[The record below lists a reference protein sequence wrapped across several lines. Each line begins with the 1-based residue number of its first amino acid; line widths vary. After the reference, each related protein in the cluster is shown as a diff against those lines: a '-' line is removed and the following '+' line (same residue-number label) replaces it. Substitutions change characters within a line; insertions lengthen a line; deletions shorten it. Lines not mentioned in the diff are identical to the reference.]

1 MYTIPIDVLKRNCNK
16 TMYEKGMR
24 GYKGDFVENT
34 VTATL
39 DDGFL
44 QIAGK
49 VFFDNLKKEKMFVQL
64 EYDQET
70 REIVYSDCSCQ
81 TFQEHSGL
89 CDHCVALAMQYN
101 RMAAEKLF
109 PFIQEQSGRETS
121 PALQKLIFANSQR
134 VLSRYQELSRQVL
147 PAPVQLMP
155 LLHYSLLD
163 GHWSVSFR
171 IGTSVQF
178 YVLRDVSQF
187 VQDME
192 QEAFVSYGK
201 KLEFLHIRS
210 AFAPD
215 SLPLVDFITEYIG
228 MEHYF
233 RQKISNYYYST
244 GSSKR
249 EIPLTNANLFR
260 LLQLVPEQK
269 IDVDMTSGTPQPYQ
283 IRKQNS
289 VMLPIQLM
297 DEEDGLQL
305 VLPQMQLLS
314 DGSQHCLVLPR
325 KFIFCSA
332 EYAASVRE
340 FCDLANVRQEETYYI
355 AERDVKAFCYKLL
368 PALVKCSGIN
378 VGRLEEYLTESC
390 KFRVYLDDDGMQI
403 LCKTEACY
411 GEHKFLLTDKVPDN
425 IMRNAEQ
432 EYEMRFLL
440 EKYFPAWNSCGELYF
455 SCRDEERLYQLL
467 TEGVNEISQEA
478 ELYLSEQME
487 RIQVQQQPK
496 LRIGVRIDGDLLNLN
511 IDAERLTQWEI
522 QELLRNY
529 RQRRKYYRMGNGN
542 FLQLD
547 SGSLATLAELAEG
560 LNLTEEDLRQG
571 RVRVPVYK
579 AYYVDQI
586 LRESDETLTVQREL
600 DFRILMRNL
609 KNYEDS
615 DDEVPA
621 GLQTTLRHYQEVG
634 YRWLMTMSCMSF
646 GGILADDMGL
656 GKTVQ
661 IIALLL
667 ANREKLR
674 EVPALIVAPASL
686 VYNWESEI
694 RRFAPTLHVCS
705 LSVSVAE
712 RQKLMEKKDIDVFL
726 VSYELLKRDAEQYRE
741 RSFSFFVIDEAQN
754 IKNHHTKVSKAVKS
768 IAASCRFAL
777 TGTPIENQLSELWS
791 IFDFIMPGLLG
802 KYEEFRERYEV
813 PIVQKRDDVAL
824 EQLKKIVQPFM
835 LRRLKQDVLKELPEK
850 VETIVYS
857 KMEPAQR
864 EIYIANLQNV
874 LDNLKSKKNVGKQNE
889 RLEVLAELI
898 RLRQLCCDPA
908 LLYEDYQGGSAKME
922 TCLELIRNVIQGG
935 SKVLVF
941 SQFTAFLNRIKE
953 QLNQMEIESYLLV
966 GTTPQNKRSEL
977 VQRFNETDEAKVF
990 LISLKAG
997 GTGLNLTA
1005 ANVVIHVDP
1014 WWNAAAQNQATDR
1027 AYRMGQKKAVTV
1039 FKLITK
1045 DTLEEKIYELQ
1056 MQKAALSTS
1065 IMGVDGMMPPN
1076 LSREEL
1082 LEILQISE

>member
-1 MYTIPIDVLKRNCNK
+1 
-16 TMYEKGMR
+16 
-24 GYKGDFVENT
+24 
-34 VTATL
+34 
-39 DDGFL
+39 
-44 QIAGK
+44 
-49 VFFDNLKKEKMFVQL
+49 
-64 EYDQET
+64 
-70 REIVYSDCSCQ
+70 
-81 TFQEHSGL
+81 
-89 CDHCVALAMQYN
+89 
-101 RMAAEKLF
+101 
-109 PFIQEQSGRETS
+109 
-121 PALQKLIFANSQR
+121 
-134 VLSRYQELSRQVL
+134 
-147 PAPVQLMP
+147 
-155 LLHYSLLD
+155 
-163 GHWSVSFR
+163 
-171 IGTSVQF
+171 
-178 YVLRDVSQF
+178 
-187 VQDME
+187 
-192 QEAFVSYGK
+192 
-201 KLEFLHIRS
+201 
-210 AFAPD
+210 
-215 SLPLVDFITEYIG
+215 
-228 MEHYF
+228 
-233 RQKISNYYYST
+233 
-244 GSSKR
+244 
-249 EIPLTNANLFR
+249 
-260 LLQLVPEQK
+260 
-269 IDVDMTSGTPQPYQ
+269 
-283 IRKQNS
+283 
-289 VMLPIQLM
+289 
-297 DEEDGLQL
+297 
-305 VLPQMQLLS
+305 
-314 DGSQHCLVLPR
+314 
-325 KFIFCSA
+325 
-332 EYAASVRE
+332 
-340 FCDLANVRQEETYYI
+340 
-355 AERDVKAFCYKLL
+355 
-368 PALVKCSGIN
+368 
-378 VGRLEEYLTESC
+378 
-390 KFRVYLDDDGMQI
+390 
-403 LCKTEACY
+403 
-411 GEHKFLLTDKVPDN
+411 
-425 IMRNAEQ
+425 
-432 EYEMRFLL
+432 
-440 EKYFPAWNSCGELYF
+440 
-455 SCRDEERLYQLL
+455 
-467 TEGVNEISQEA
+467 
-478 ELYLSEQME
+478 
-487 RIQVQQQPK
+487 
-496 LRIGVRIDGDLLNLN
+496 
-511 IDAERLTQWEI
+511 
-522 QELLRNY
+522 
-529 RQRRKYYRMGNGN
+529 
-542 FLQLD
+542 
-547 SGSLATLAELAEG
+547 
-560 LNLTEEDLRQG
+560 
-571 RVRVPVYK
+571 
-579 AYYVDQI
+579 
-586 LRESDETLTVQREL
+586 
-600 DFRILMRNL
+600 MRNL

-726 VSYELLKRDAEQYRE
+726 VSYELLKRDVEQYRE

-768 IAASCRFAL
+768 IAANCRFAL